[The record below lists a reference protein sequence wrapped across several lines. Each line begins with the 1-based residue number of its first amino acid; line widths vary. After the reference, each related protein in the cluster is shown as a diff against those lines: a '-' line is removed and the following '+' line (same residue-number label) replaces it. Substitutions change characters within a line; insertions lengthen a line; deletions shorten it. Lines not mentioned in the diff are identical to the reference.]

1 MSSPIAIPRATKSG
15 ASAAP
20 QGRVDDS
27 DMWQSV
33 TSRSLPT
40 VTCTRGSGVY
50 VPVHRRGA
58 SASSLPESG
67 ALSARRLAAPAPPT
81 RTRSVSPSSTNRYD
95 PLASANIPPATII
108 PNTTTTTQSRIYSL
122 TELLGLA
129 SSPAIGL
136 SPSQRSIVDSHIP
149 LMMSRVR
156 SSAPRASKK
165 TSAATATDV
174 TVPVAD
180 AAPDAPQKKTDVPS
194 PRRRR
199 TGRKPSSAKAR
210 VPAAVGAD
218 VEGRRRRGARAYGA
232 GWGWSAAAAEQVVGQ
247 RVDFGRIP
255 VQGETWRAERVVA
268 AAA

>member
-15 ASAAP
+15 ASTAT
-20 QGRVDDS
+20 QSRVDDS
-27 DMWQSV
+27 DVWQSV

-40 VTCTRGSGVY
+40 TTSTRGSGVY

-58 SASSLPESG
+58 SASSLPEGG
-67 ALSARRLAAPAPPT
+67 ALSARRLAAPQT

-95 PLASANIPPATII
+95 ALASAIIPPATTTI
-108 PNTTTTTQSRIYSL
+108 PNTTSQSRIYSL

-129 SSPAIGL
+129 SSPAVGL

-149 LMMSRVR
+149 LMMTRSRPSTPR
-156 SSAPRASKK
+156 STKK
-165 TSAATATDV
+165 TSAATTADV
-174 TVPVAD
+174 AVAD
-180 AAPDAPQKKTDVPS
+180 AAPEAPQKKTEAPA

-210 VPAAVGAD
+210 VPAVVGAD

-232 GWGWSAAAAEQVVGQ
+232 GWGWSAAAAEQVAGK

-255 VQGETWRAERVVA
+255 AQDETWRAAERMIVA
-268 AAA
+268 TA